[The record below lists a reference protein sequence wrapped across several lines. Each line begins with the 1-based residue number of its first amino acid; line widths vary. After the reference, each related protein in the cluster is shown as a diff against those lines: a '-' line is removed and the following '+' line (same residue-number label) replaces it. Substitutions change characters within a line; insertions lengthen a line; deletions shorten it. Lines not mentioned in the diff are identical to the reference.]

1 MLEADMMSVEGQVNE
16 QTNKRPN
23 PNSGTLSYMHPNLA
37 LTSPYPSALRLID
50 RATSHPRLT
59 I

>member
-1 MLEADMMSVEGQVNE
+1 MMSVEGQVNE